1 MNHHSPATEVWQL
14 EHVNIFS
21 GRPQMARI
29 VIEDLDKTA
38 DLRDKD
44 LDSVVAGAGA
54 PNAPSVKVD
63 KLLPETVFPAIGSN
77 SLGL

>member
-1 MNHHSPATEVWQL
+1 
-14 EHVNIFS
+14 
-21 GRPQMARI
+21 MARI